1 MKKHHVTLSEPDRT
15 YLEDLI
21 STGELAVRVYRR
33 ALALL
38 ERDRGQTYSAV
49 AQTLQVH
56 PNTVSKWAQ
65 RYQDEQLQCLQDKP
79 RSGRPVEIKGTLRA
93 QITALACSD
102 APDGYSQWRLRLLA
116 DKAVALGYCDQI
128 SHTKVG
134 QILKK
139 TTSSRI

>member
-15 YLEDLI
+15 SLEDLI

-33 ALALL
+33 TLALL
-38 ERDRGQTYSAV
+38 ELDRGQTFSAV

-56 PNTVSKWAQ
+56 PNTVAKWAQ

-79 RSGRPVEIKGTLRA
+79 RSGRPVEIKGILRA
-93 QITALACSD
+93 KITTLACSD
-102 APDGYSQWRLRLLA
+102 APDGYSQWSLRLLA

-128 SHTKVG
+128 SPTKVG

-139 TTSSRI
+139 TRLSLI